1 MYQDKNGNKYYKVAF
16 HLHSNIS
23 DGKLSPEE
31 IAAFFKNDGYDAITL
46 TDHWRYGE
54 SKEIGGLHIISG
66 IEYDNGPN
74 TGTMH
79 IVGFGMKN
87 DPQVEKS
94 DVRQTIIDKI
104 NESGGAAVLAHP
116 AWSLNSVDDAK
127 ALNGFVA
134 TEIYNSVSEHGT
146 SLRPYSDH
154 FVDMCAVKGM
164 YLGIFA
170 VDDAH
175 YYGGVDD
182 RKGWV
187 MVKADELTDEAIVKA
202 VKNGDF
208 FASQGPNLSVTRDGD
223 TVIIETS
230 PCDKIAVHSN
240 CAWLSNRVKEGCGV
254 TRHEYTFRDDE
265 KWLRVEVRDG
275 DKRAWS
281 NIIVK

>member
-1 MYQDKNGNKYYKVAF
+1 MYQDKNGNKYFKVAF

-31 IAAFFKNDGYDAITL
+31 IAECFKNDGYDAITL

-54 SKEIGGLHIISG
+54 SKELGGLHIISG
-66 IEYDNGPN
+66 IEYDNGPG
-74 TGTMH
+74 TSTMH

-87 DPQVEKS
+87 DPDAENS
-94 DVRQTIIDKI
+94 DNRQAIIDKI
-104 NESGGAAVLAHP
+104 NGAGGCAVLAHP
-116 AWSLNSVDDAK
+116 AWSLNSIADAK
-127 ALNGFVA
+127 ALDGITA
-134 TEIYNSVSEHGT
+134 TEIYNAVSEAGE

-154 FVDMCAVKGM
+154 FVDMCAVNGM
-164 YLGIFA
+164 YFGIFA

-182 RKGWV
+182 RRGWV
-187 MVKADELTDEAIVKA
+187 MVKADELSDEAIVKA
-202 VKNGDF
+202 IRNGDF
-208 FASQGPNLSVTRDGD
+208 FASQGPMLFVTREGSK
-223 TVIIETS
+223 VIIETS
-230 PCDKIAVHSN
+230 PCDTIAVLSDF
-240 CAWLSNRVKEGCGV
+240 AWLPNRVKRGSGI

>member
-31 IAAFFKNDGYDAITL
+31 IAESFKNDGYDAITL
-46 TDHWRYGE
+46 TDHWHYGA
-54 SKEIGGLHIISG
+54 SREIGGLHVISG
-66 IEYDNGPN
+66 IEYDNGLN
-74 TGTMH
+74 CGTIH

-87 DPQVEKS
+87 DPCIKKGES
-94 DVRQTIIDKI
+94 AQTMINKI
-104 NESGGAAVLAHP
+104 SSEGGCAVLAHP
-116 AWSLNSVDDAK
+116 AWSLNDISDAQELK
-127 ALNGFVA
+127 GFAA

-146 SLRPYSDH
+146 SLRAYSDYY
-154 FVDMCAVKGM
+154 VDMCAVKGV

-175 YYGGVDD
+175 YYGGIDD

-187 MVKADELTDEAIVKA
+187 MVKADELSDEAIVSAIK
-202 VKNGDF
+202 KGDY
-208 FASQGPNLSVTRDGD
+208 FASQGPTLSVTRDGD
-223 TVIIETS
+223 KITVETS
-230 PCDKIAVHSN
+230 PCDKIAIHSN
-240 CAWLSNRVKEGCGV
+240 CAWLPNRVAEGKGV
-254 TRHEYTFRDDE
+254 TRHEYVFRNEE

-275 DKRAWS
+275 EKRAWS

>member
-16 HLHSNIS
+16 HLHSTLS

-31 IAAFFKNDGYDAITL
+31 IAETFKKDGYDAITL
-46 TDHWRYGE
+46 TDHWRFGE
-54 SKEIGGLHIISG
+54 SREIGGLHVISG
-66 IEYDNGPN
+66 IEYDNGLN
-74 TGTMH
+74 CGTMH

-87 DPQVEKS
+87 DPKTEKGVS
-94 DVRQTIIDKI
+94 CQEMIDGI
-104 NESGGAAVLAHP
+104 NREGGCAVLAHP

-127 ALNGFVA
+127 AINGFVA

-146 SLRPYSDH
+146 SLRPYSDY
-154 FVDMCAVKGM
+154 FIDMCAVNGI
-164 YLGIFA
+164 YFGIFA

-175 YYGGVDD
+175 YYGGIDD

-187 MVKADELTDEAIVKA
+187 MVKADKLTDEAIVNA
-202 VKNGDF
+202 VRNGDF
-208 FASQGPNLSVTRDGD
+208 FASQGPMLSVTREGD
-223 TVIIETS
+223 KVIIETS

-240 CAWLSNRVKEGCGV
+240 CAWLPNRVKEGNGV
-254 TRHEYTFRDDE
+254 TRHEYTFRDVE

-281 NIIVK
+281 SIIVK